1 MQVMLK
7 RKASL
12 SLAQDHVGELDLE
25 KVTIIE
31 AAEDQ
36 DLTAVTKPHIESTEK
51 AVEIEE
57 TDAMIEETTE
67 EIKDVMIDVT
77 TGEMREEMIA
87 EKIVTDIAREIEEAD
102 QDLTE
107 REDTLLKRIKT

>member
-7 RKASL
+7 RKASQ
-12 SLAQDHVGELDLE
+12 SHAQGLVGEDDLE

-36 DLTAVTKPHIESTEK
+36 DLTAVTRPHTESIEK
-51 AVEIEE
+51 AAEIEE

-77 TGEMREEMIA
+77 TGGMREEMIA
-87 EKIVTDIAREIEEAD
+87 EKIVIDIAREIEEAD

-107 REDTLLKRIKT
+107 REDTLLKRKKT